1 MADFLVVCDVDSTLI
16 NDEVIDLLAERAGVG
31 VEIAT
36 ITERAMNGEIDFAA
50 SLTERVALLKGLST
64 EDVSAV
70 TESVTLTSGALE
82 LVREVHDASG
92 LIIAV
97 SGGFHEVLDSIGA
110 RLGLDHWSANRLEA
124 VDGVLTGRLD
134 GPIIDAD
141 AKARIVMG
149 FADANGIPRARVI
162 AVGDGANDLAMMEAA
177 GVSVAFCAKPLVADR
192 ADVSVEVRDLSAISA
207 LFGRLAQ

>member
-64 EDVSAV
+64 EDVSSV

-141 AKARIVMG
+141 AKARILLG

-177 GVSVAFCAKPLVADR
+177 GVSVAFCAKPLVSER
-192 ADVSVEVRDLSAISA
+192 ANVSVEVRDLSAVSA
-207 LFGRLAQ
+207 LFGRLA